1 MKNLIPYN
9 LFEMSK
15 LNIQDYIKDIEH
27 IRDSVDYFNS
37 KYKEIEL
44 NNKFFNVDFKMPGNN
59 FYSPRLFG
67 ITAEVDDDEYHIMS
81 LIIKQTPNDTY
92 ISSNVTHV
100 KKRDDVAYYLIVD
113 TDCNLNIYYRV
124 HIKGNF
130 KVIFLEKISINL
142 LKDKDKLIKIVFDR
156 IKNHNESLN
165 EMAKY
170 ENDEIV
176 KDIKSFMQ
184 YAKNH
189 ENSIKNKLNV
199 DVIFIYYFFLK
210 IDLENIIEI
219 IHNDNTDRRM
229 LDYKVSRKNGIKKSE
244 TFRLEINYS
253 YNGII
258 FRMII
263 ENENNGERWIE
274 QEKVLPYITIKN
286 ESKLMDKFIDWC
298 NEFLYDEQ

>member
-44 NNKFFNVDFKMPGNN
+44 NNKFFTVDFKMPGNN

-67 ITAEVDDDEYHIMS
+67 ITAEVDDEYHIMS

-199 DVIFIYYFFLK
+199 DMIFIYYFFLK

-219 IHNDNTDRRM
+219 IHRDESDRTM
-229 LDYKVSRKNGIKKSE
+229 LKYKCKRKNKLTNSE
-244 TFRLEINYS
+244 IRDLLINYS
-253 YNGII
+253 YNGIM
-258 FRMII
+258 FQMII
-263 ENENNGERWIE
+263 TNDTTGERFVVAE
-274 QEKVLPYITIKN
+274 NVLPYVTIKN

-298 NEFLYDEQ
+298 NEFLYDEH